1 MKARRSLLVKAS
13 SAVRKSIE
21 TFPRIKQI
29 MSHPLGERL
38 IKDMEFRTGMLLRA
52 GFVVNLLYCVLQV
65 ILGIFY
71 RSLWAGA
78 LAVFHLLLASMRF
91 QLLKV
96 RNGRRENQNIAAQ
109 WKKYRFCGITLLC
122 MTPFFASILILVVHK
137 NGGGKYLG
145 PVIYLMAIYT
155 FVTVILAANSVVK
168 FRKCHKPILSAAKVI
183 NLTKAL
189 VSMLSLETAILTRYD
204 RMDTPIFRQGLMG
217 TAGGAVCLFVMGV
230 AVYMSVHGTKQ
241 LKLLHNE

>member
-1 MKARRSLLVKAS
+1 
-13 SAVRKSIE
+13 
-21 TFPRIKQI
+21 
-29 MSHPLGERL
+29 MSHPLGKRL
-38 IKDMEFRTGMLLRA
+38 IKDLEFRTEMLLLA
-52 GFVVNLLYCVLQV
+52 GFAVNLLYCVLQ
-65 ILGIFY
+65 IALGIFY

-109 WKKYRFCGITLLC
+109 WKKYRFCGIMLLC

-137 NGGGKYLG
+137 NGGGKYPG

-241 LKLLHNE
+241 LKRLRNE